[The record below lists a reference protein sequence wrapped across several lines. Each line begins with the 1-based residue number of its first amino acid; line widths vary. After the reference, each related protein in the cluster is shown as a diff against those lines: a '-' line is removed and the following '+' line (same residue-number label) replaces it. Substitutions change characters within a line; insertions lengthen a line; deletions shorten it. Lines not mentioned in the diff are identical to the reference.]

1 MKKIIALCSR
11 FLFIFLAV
19 LIALPGLA
27 GRAQASAQEYVP
39 DLTPVQEYGDYSY
52 KVYTDGTVEIVDYNG
67 QESDVMI
74 PSELGG
80 ERVTVIGSEAFAYY
94 EMSSLTI
101 PEGVDVSGRAFEYCK
116 ITEALNLPAG
126 VAIGVRAFEYAELP
140 KTVFIPEGAVLE
152 GDCFSYCENLERLFV
167 EPSSVIKGS
176 AFSYSEDLRTLFCAP
191 GSKFADRAFE
201 YCYRLTAV
209 VLCGDVKLDG
219 KPFSY
224 CRNARVFHEDE
235 IQYAIEVEKALGLQ
249 GKRGKTDK
257 QPGSEGRN
265 SGMRIGE
272 EAALK
277 IALDDAGLTQKQ
289 VRDIDVEL
297 DRNLSAEYYEVDFE
311 QGVYEY
317 EYRIE
322 ASSGEILSAKR
333 VRD

>member
-39 DLTPVQEYGDYSY
+39 DLTPVQECGDYSY

-67 QESDVMI
+67 QEADVMI
-74 PSELGG
+74 PAELDG

-101 PEGVDVSGRAFEYCK
+101 PDGIDVSGRAFEYCK

-126 VAIGVRAFEYAELP
+126 IAIGIRAFEYAELP
-140 KTVFIPEGAVLE
+140 KTVFIPEDAVLE
-152 GDCFSYCENLERLFV
+152 GDCFSYCENLEQLYV
-167 EPSSVIKGS
+167 EPSAVIKGS

-209 VLCGDVKLDG
+209 VLCGDVELDG

-224 CRNARVFHEDE
+224 CRSARVFHEDE

-297 DRNLSAEYYEVDFE
+297 ERNLSAEYYEVDFE
-311 QGVYEY
+311 QGIYEY

-322 ASSGEILSAKR
+322 AFSGEILSAKR